1 MVKRP
6 HQVKFEK
13 PDPAMVAYFDS
24 MAPISKKGVERRQ
37 MFGFPCCFV
46 NGNMFMGLH
55 NNNMILR
62 LSEIDRASLSSL
74 GGKPFEPMP
83 GRIMKEYVLVP
94 DDLLRTA
101 NLAAW
106 IERSLAFA
114 SRLPVKK
121 KGSRKAKQR

>member
-1 MVKRP
+1 
-6 HQVKFEK
+6 
-13 PDPAMVAYFDS
+13 MVAYFDS
-24 MAPISKKGVERRQ
+24 IAPISKKGVERHQ

-55 NNNMILR
+55 NKNIILR
-62 LSEIDRASLSSL
+62 LSEDDRASLSNL
-74 GGKPFEPMP
+74 GGKPFEPVP

-94 DDLLRTA
+94 YDMLRTA

-106 IERSLAFA
+106 IDRSLAFA

-121 KGSRKAKQR
+121 KGSRKAK